1 MNPSLSTNYSGP
13 LLALA
18 SAALFGASTPVAKL
32 LLGVTDPL
40 LLAGLLY
47 LGSGVGL
54 GIIGPGARLSGIAA
68 EAPLRWHDLPW
79 LGLIVLFGGVLGPAL
94 LMAGLTS
101 ASGAA
106 GSLLLNTE
114 SLATMAIAW
123 IFFREN
129 VDRRVFAG
137 AMAILAGALV
147 LSWPADSAAMTV
159 GRGAALI
166 VAACICWGIDNNLTR
181 KLSAADPVQI
191 AMVKGVAAG
200 VINTALGFAHGA
212 QLPEE
217 GTLAAVAIVGF
228 LGYGLSL
235 VLFVLGLRYLG
246 AARTG
251 AYFSTAPFIGAAI
264 AVPLLGE
271 PITWPLICAAGLMAA
286 GVYLH
291 LAEKHEHE
299 HVHEP
304 LFHEHRHVHDTH
316 HRHAHSPSDSQAPL
330 LRHVLGGVSAAAAG
344 LLIATGLRLLLPHR
358 RRALVIG
365 LTVLALV
372 LMAFIRLPLPIVLL
386 ALLPLSI
393 ALSTARRL

>member
-1 MNPSLSTNYSGP
+1 MNPSLFTNYSGP

-47 LGSGVGL
+47 LGSGIGL
-54 GIIGPGARLSGIAA
+54 GIISLGARLSGRAA
-68 EAPLRWHDLPW
+68 EAPLRRRDLPW

-101 ASGAA
+101 ASGGA

-123 IFFREN
+123 IFLREN

-147 LSWPADSAAMTV
+147 LSWPTDGAAMT
-159 GRGAALI
+159 GGGGALI

-191 AMVKGVAAG
+191 AMVKGVTAG
-200 VINTALGFAHGA
+200 VINAALGFAHGA
-212 QLPEE
+212 QLPEM
-217 GTLAAVAIVGF
+217 GTLAAAAIVGF
-228 LGYGLSL
+228 LGYGISL
-235 VLFVLGLRYLG
+235 TLVVLGLRHLG

-251 AYFSTAPFIGAAI
+251 AYFSTAPFIGAA
-264 AVPLLGE
+264 
-271 PITWPLICAAGLMAA
+271 GLMAA
-286 GVYLH
+286 GVYVH
-291 LAEKHEHE
+291 LAKKHEHE

-304 LFHEHRHVHDTH
+304 LFHEHRHVRDEH
-316 HRHAHSPSDSQAPL
+316 HRHAHGPSDPDGEPHSHPHQHGRLVHKHPHYPDL
-330 LRHVLGGVSAAAAG
+330 HHRHEHA
-344 LLIATGLRLLLPHR
+344 
-358 RRALVIG
+358 
-365 LTVLALV
+365 
-372 LMAFIRLPLPIVLL
+372 
-386 ALLPLSI
+386 
-393 ALSTARRL
+393 

>member
-1 MNPSLSTNYSGP
+1 MNPSLFTNYSGP

-32 LLGVTDPL
+32 LLRVTDPL
-40 LLAGLLY
+40 MLAGLLY
-47 LGSGVGL
+47 LGSGIGL
-54 GIIGPGARLSGIAA
+54 GIISLGTRLSGRAA
-68 EAPLRWHDLPW
+68 EAPLRGHDLPW

-101 ASGAA
+101 ASGGV

-114 SLATMAIAW
+114 ALATMAIAW

-147 LSWPADSAAMTV
+147 LSWPVDGAAMTV
-159 GRGAALI
+159 GGGGTLI
-166 VAACICWGIDNNLTR
+166 VAACVCWGIDNNLTR
-181 KLSAADPVQI
+181 RLSGADPVQI

-217 GTLAAVAIVGF
+217 GTLAAAAIVGF
-228 LGYGLSL
+228 LGYGVSL
-235 VLFVLGLRYLG
+235 ALFVLGLRHLG

-271 PITWPLICAAGLMAA
+271 PITWPLIGAAGLMAA

-299 HVHEP
+299 HVHEL
-304 LFHEHRHVHDTH
+304 LFHEHRHVHDMH
-316 HRHAHSPSDSQAPL
+316 HRHTHAPSDPDGEPHSHPHQHGRLVHKHPHYPDL
-330 LRHVLGGVSAAAAG
+330 HHRHGHA
-344 LLIATGLRLLLPHR
+344 
-358 RRALVIG
+358 
-365 LTVLALV
+365 
-372 LMAFIRLPLPIVLL
+372 
-386 ALLPLSI
+386 
-393 ALSTARRL
+393 

>member
-1 MNPSLSTNYSGP
+1 L
-13 LLALA
+13 

-47 LGSGVGL
+47 LGSGIGL
-54 GIIGPGARLSGIAA
+54 GIIALGARLSGRA
-68 EAPLRWHDLPW
+68 EAPLRRRDLPW
-79 LGLIVLFGGVLGPAL
+79 VGLIVLFGGVLGPAL
-94 LMAGLTS
+94 LMAGLAS
-101 ASGAA
+101 ASGGA

-114 SLATMAIAW
+114 ALATIAIAW
-123 IFFREN
+123 IVFRES

-147 LSWPADSAAMTV
+147 LSWPADDAAMTV
-159 GRGAALI
+159 GRGGALI
-166 VAACICWGIDNNLTR
+166 VAACICWGMDNNLTR

-200 VINTALGFAHGA
+200 VINTALGFANGA
-212 QLPEE
+212 PLPKE
-217 GTLAAVAIVGF
+217 GTLTVASIVGF
-228 LGYGLSL
+228 LGYGVSL
-235 VLFVLGLRYLG
+235 ALFVLGLRHLG

-271 PITWPLICAAGLMAA
+271 PITWPLIAAAALMAA

-316 HRHAHSPSDSQAPL
+316 HPHAPSDPDGEPHSHPHHHGRL
-330 LRHVLGGVSAAAAG
+330 VHKHPHYPDLHHRHEHA
-344 LLIATGLRLLLPHR
+344 
-358 RRALVIG
+358 
-365 LTVLALV
+365 
-372 LMAFIRLPLPIVLL
+372 
-386 ALLPLSI
+386 
-393 ALSTARRL
+393 

>member
-1 MNPSLSTNYSGP
+1 MNPSLCTNYSGP

-47 LGSGVGL
+47 LGSGIGL
-54 GIIGPGARLSGIAA
+54 GILGLGLRLSGRAA
-68 EAPLRWHDLPW
+68 EAPLHRHDLPW

-94 LMAGLTS
+94 LMVGLRS
-101 ASGAA
+101 ASGGA

-123 IFFREN
+123 VFFREN

-137 AMAILAGALV
+137 AMAVLAAELAGQVVIAAP
-147 LSWPADSAAMTV
+147 SAGQDSTSAPLPQQMQAATISAPPQPTV
-159 GRGAALI
+159 TA
-166 VAACICWGIDNNLTR
+166 
-181 KLSAADPVQI
+181 SDPVQI

-212 QLPEE
+212 QLPGK
-217 GTLAAVAIVGF
+217 GTLAAAAIVGF

-235 VLFVLGLRYLG
+235 VLFVLGLRHLG

-271 PITWPLICAAGLMAA
+271 PVTWPLIAAAALMAA

-291 LAEKHEHE
+291 LAETHEHE
-299 HVHEP
+299 HAHEP
-304 LFHEHRHVHDTH
+304 LFHEHRHVHDEHHQHAHGPSDLGGEPHSHPHQHGRLVHKHPHYPDLH
-316 HRHAHSPSDSQAPL
+316 HRHEHA
-330 LRHVLGGVSAAAAG
+330 
-344 LLIATGLRLLLPHR
+344 
-358 RRALVIG
+358 
-365 LTVLALV
+365 
-372 LMAFIRLPLPIVLL
+372 
-386 ALLPLSI
+386 
-393 ALSTARRL
+393 

>member
-1 MNPSLSTNYSGP
+1 MKPSLFTDYSGP

-47 LGSGVGL
+47 LGSGIGL
-54 GIIGPGARLSGIAA
+54 GIIGLGAQLSGRAA
-68 EAPLRWHDLPW
+68 EPPLRRHDLPW
-79 LGLIVLFGGVLGPAL
+79 LGLVVLFGGVFGPVL
-94 LMAGLTS
+94 LMVGLTS
-101 ASGAA
+101 ASGGA

-114 SLATMAIAW
+114 SLATMVIAW

-129 VDRRVFAG
+129 VDRRLFAG

-147 LSWPADSAAMTV
+147 MAWPTGGAAMTV
-159 GRGAALI
+159 GWGGLLI
-166 VAACICWGIDNNLTR
+166 VAACISWGIDNNLTR

-191 AMVKGVAAG
+191 AMIKGVAAG
-200 VINTALGFAHGA
+200 VINTALGFAYGA

-217 GTLAAVAIVGF
+217 GTLAAAAIVGF
-228 LGYGLSL
+228 LGYGVSL
-235 VLFVLGLRYLG
+235 ALFVLGLRHLG

-251 AYFSTAPFIGAAI
+251 AYFSSAPFIGAAI

-271 PITWPLICAAGLMAA
+271 PITWPLIGAAVLMAA

-299 HVHEP
+299 HVHDP

-316 HRHAHSPSDSQAPL
+316 HQHAHAPSDPDGEPHNHPHQHGRLVHKHPHYPDL
-330 LRHVLGGVSAAAAG
+330 HHRHEHA
-344 LLIATGLRLLLPHR
+344 
-358 RRALVIG
+358 
-365 LTVLALV
+365 
-372 LMAFIRLPLPIVLL
+372 
-386 ALLPLSI
+386 
-393 ALSTARRL
+393 

>member
-1 MNPSLSTNYSGP
+1 MNHSLFTHYSGP

-18 SAALFGASTPVAKL
+18 SAALFGASTPVSKL

-47 LGSGVGL
+47 LGSGIGL
-54 GIIGPGARLSGIAA
+54 GIIALGARPSGRAA
-68 EAPLRWHDLPW
+68 EAPLRRRDLPW
-79 LGLIVLFGGVLGPAL
+79 LGLIILFGGVLGPAL
-94 LMAGLTS
+94 LMAGLTFAS
-101 ASGAA
+101 ASA

-114 SLATMAIAW
+114 SLATMVIAW

-129 VDRRVFAG
+129 VDRRLFAG

-147 LSWPADSAAMTV
+147 LSWPADGAAITV
-159 GRGAALI
+159 GRGGALI

-181 KLSAADPVQI
+181 KLSAANPVQL

-200 VINTALGFAHGA
+200 IINTALGFAHGA

-217 GTLAAVAIVGF
+217 GTLAAAAIVGF
-228 LGYGLSL
+228 LGYGVSL
-235 VLFVLGLRYLG
+235 ALFVLGLRHLG

-251 AYFSTAPFIGAAI
+251 AYFSTSPFIGAVI
-264 AVPLLGE
+264 AVPLFAE
-271 PITWPLICAAGLMAA
+271 PVTWLLIAAAALMAA

-304 LFHEHRHVHDTH
+304 LVHEHRHVHDAHHQHVHAPSDPDGDPHSHPHQHGGLVHKHPHYPDLH
-316 HRHAHSPSDSQAPL
+316 HRHEHA
-330 LRHVLGGVSAAAAG
+330 
-344 LLIATGLRLLLPHR
+344 
-358 RRALVIG
+358 
-365 LTVLALV
+365 
-372 LMAFIRLPLPIVLL
+372 
-386 ALLPLSI
+386 
-393 ALSTARRL
+393 

>member
-1 MNPSLSTNYSGP
+1 MNPLLFANYSGP

-32 LLGVTDPL
+32 LLGVINPL

-47 LGSGVGL
+47 LGSGIGL
-54 GIIGPGARLSGIAA
+54 GIIGLCTRLFSKSA
-68 EAPLRWHDLPW
+68 EAPLRRRDLPW

-101 ASGAA
+101 ASGGA

-114 SLATMAIAW
+114 GLATMAIAW
-123 IFFREN
+123 IVFREN

-147 LSWPADSAAMTV
+147 LSWPADGSAMTV
-159 GRGAALI
+159 GWGGALI

-181 KLSAADPVQI
+181 KLSAADPVRI

-217 GTLAAVAIVGF
+217 GTLAAAVIVGF
-228 LGYGLSL
+228 LGYGVSL
-235 VLFVLGLRYLG
+235 ALFVLGLRHLG

-251 AYFSTAPFIGAAI
+251 AYFSIAPFIGAAI

-271 PITWPLICAAGLMAA
+271 PITWPVIAAATLMAA

-316 HRHAHSPSDSQAPL
+316 HGHAHAPSDPDGEPHSHPHQ
-330 LRHVLGGVSAAAAG
+330 HGG
-344 LLIATGLRLLLPHR
+344 LLHKHPHYPDLHHR
-358 RRALVIG
+358 HEHA
-365 LTVLALV
+365 
-372 LMAFIRLPLPIVLL
+372 
-386 ALLPLSI
+386 
-393 ALSTARRL
+393 

>member
-1 MNPSLSTNYSGP
+1 MASGTTLDPVLRIQVWSPTMNPLLFTNYSGP

-47 LGSGVGL
+47 LGSGIGL
-54 GIIGPGARLSGIAA
+54 GIIGLGTRLFSKSV
-68 EAPLRWHDLPW
+68 EAPLRRRDFPW
-79 LGLIVLFGGVLGPAL
+79 LGMIVLFGGVLGPAL
-94 LMAGLTS
+94 LMTGLTS
-101 ASGAA
+101 ASGGA

-123 IFFREN
+123 LFFREN

-147 LSWPADSAAMTV
+147 LSWPADGAAMPV
-159 GRGAALI
+159 GWSGALI

-191 AMVKGVAAG
+191 AMVKGIAAG

-212 QLPEE
+212 QLPKE
-217 GTLAAVAIVGF
+217 GTFAAAAVVGF
-228 LGYGLSL
+228 LGYGVSL
-235 VLFVLGLRYLG
+235 VLFVLGLRHLG

-271 PITWPLICAAGLMAA
+271 PITWPLIAAAALMAV

-291 LAEKHEHE
+291 LAEAHDHEHL
-299 HVHEP
+299 HAP
-304 LFHEHRHVHDTH
+304 LEHEHRHVHDIHHQHEHAPDAPAGEPHSHWHRHSRVLHKHPHYPDLH
-316 HRHAHSPSDSQAPL
+316 HRH
-330 LRHVLGGVSAAAAG
+330 RHEHA
-344 LLIATGLRLLLPHR
+344 
-358 RRALVIG
+358 
-365 LTVLALV
+365 
-372 LMAFIRLPLPIVLL
+372 
-386 ALLPLSI
+386 
-393 ALSTARRL
+393 

>member
-1 MNPSLSTNYSGP
+1 MGRPHSPCGGGRPAPLTWCPGNGFRATLDPVLRIPAWSPTMNPSLFSRCPGP

-18 SAALFGASTPVAKL
+18 SATLFGTSTPVAKL

-54 GIIGPGARLSGIAA
+54 GIIGLGARLSGRAA
-68 EAPLRWHDLPW
+68 EAPLRRRDLPW

-94 LMAGLTS
+94 LMAGLTF
-101 ASGAA
+101 ASGSA

-114 SLATMAIAW
+114 GLATIAIAW

-129 VDRRVFAG
+129 VDRRLFAG
-137 AMAILAGALV
+137 AMAILAGELV
-147 LSWPADSAAMTV
+147 LSWPADGASMTV
-159 GRGAALI
+159 GWGGALI

-191 AMVKGVAAG
+191 ATVKGVAAG
-200 VINTALGFAHGA
+200 VINTALGLAYGA

-217 GTLAAVAIVGF
+217 GTLAAAAIVGF
-228 LGYGLSL
+228 LGYGISL
-235 VLFVLGLRYLG
+235 ALFVLGLRHLG

-271 PITWPLICAAGLMAA
+271 TITWPLIAAAVLMAA

-291 LAEKHEHE
+291 LAEKHE
-299 HVHEP
+299 
-304 LFHEHRHVHDTH
+304 L
-316 HRHAHSPSDSQAPL
+316 
-330 LRHVLGGVSAAAAG
+330 
-344 LLIATGLRLLLPHR
+344 
-358 RRALVIG
+358 
-365 LTVLALV
+365 
-372 LMAFIRLPLPIVLL
+372 
-386 ALLPLSI
+386 
-393 ALSTARRL
+393 

>member
-1 MNPSLSTNYSGP
+1 MNPLLFTNSSSP

-47 LGSGVGL
+47 LGSGIGL
-54 GIIGPGARLSGIAA
+54 GIIGLCIRLFSKPA
-68 EAPLRWHDLPW
+68 EAPLRRCDLPW
-79 LGLIVLFGGVLGPAL
+79 LCLIVFFGGVLGPAL

-101 ASGAA
+101 ASGGA

-114 SLATMAIAW
+114 SLAIMAIAW

-137 AMAILAGALV
+137 AMVILAGALL
-147 LSWPADSAAMTV
+147 LSWPTDGAAMTV
-159 GRGAALI
+159 GWGGALI
-166 VAACICWGIDNNLTR
+166 VAACICWGVDNNLTR
-181 KLSAADPVQI
+181 ELSAADPIQI

-200 VINTALGFAHGA
+200 VINTALGFAYGA

-217 GTLAAVAIVGF
+217 GTLAAAAIVGF
-228 LGYGLSL
+228 LGYGVSL
-235 VLFVLGLRYLG
+235 ALFVLGLRHLG

-271 PITWPLICAAGLMAA
+271 TITWPLIAAAVLMAA

-299 HVHEP
+299 HVHES
-304 LFHEHRHVHDTH
+304 LFHEHRHVHDVHHQHPHAPPDPVGEPHSHPHQHGRLVHKHPHYPDVH
-316 HRHAHSPSDSQAPL
+316 HRHEHA
-330 LRHVLGGVSAAAAG
+330 
-344 LLIATGLRLLLPHR
+344 
-358 RRALVIG
+358 
-365 LTVLALV
+365 
-372 LMAFIRLPLPIVLL
+372 
-386 ALLPLSI
+386 
-393 ALSTARRL
+393 